1 MRRTHLINS
10 IARIN
15 VPSLSFNSTYT
26 PRSPLRLFIADRDN
40 YRMVRITTKVRV
52 EIVQGS
58 ACGFGVEEVHDLDK
72 SQIKR
77 CKYLLNC

>member
-1 MRRTHLINS
+1 
-10 IARIN
+10 
-15 VPSLSFNSTYT
+15 
-26 PRSPLRLFIADRDN
+26 
-40 YRMVRITTKVRV
+40 MVRITTKVRV